1 MAEFYD
7 AKEVEDK
14 FYKIWEER
22 GYFEIDANK
31 NIRKDGRK
39 FCIMMPPPNV
49 TGSLHIGHAL
59 TFTLQDIMTRYKR
72 MDGYKTLWQ
81 PGLDHAG
88 IATQN
93 VVEKQLLAQGI
104 KKEELGREKF
114 VEKVWEW
121 KEKSGGMIV
130 HQMRKLGVSP
140 AWSRQRFTMDEGLRI
155 AVKKAFVNLYEKGLI
170 VRENYMINWCTH
182 DGALSDIEVEHKEN
196 KGKLYHLRYYLV
208 DDQNLT
214 SNSNKQAEVS
224 CDEFAGCKRGANEAQ
239 NLNQKEEANY
249 RKERRG
255 GVDFDD
261 GSALVVRDRGEI
273 HSNKAYQSE
282 NLPYIVV
289 ATTRPETYFGDTAV
303 MVNPN
308 DERYKNLIGKKVV
321 LPIIGREIEI
331 IADEH
336 VDMEFG
342 TGLVKVTPAHDTNDY
357 EVGKRHDLKFIT
369 VFDEKGILNE
379 QCAQFKGLERLEA
392 RDVIV
397 AELEKLGNVE
407 KIEDYE
413 NQVGYCY
420 RCKNVV
426 EPYISKQWFVK
437 KQIADD
443 AIAKVG
449 EGLAKFYPAHWINS
463 FNAWM
468 RELRDWCISR
478 QLWWGHQIPVFY
490 CDECGHEWAD
500 EGEPTQCPKC
510 KSANFHQD
518 PDVLDTWFSSGL
530 WPFSTL
536 GWGNGEELKNE
547 KWFDGDL
554 AEFYPNNLLITGFDI
569 LFFWVARMMFQ
580 GENALGK
587 LPFDDIYLH
596 ALVKDEQ
603 GRKMSKS
610 LGNVID
616 PLVSIEEYSA
626 DVLRFTLALLAVQGR
641 DIKLSDEKMK
651 LVRNFTNKLYNASKY
666 LLLNESKFANLSD
679 AKIETK
685 LGKYMLS
692 RFNEC
697 VREARENIDAYRF
710 NDAANAIYKF
720 LWDEFCDWGIE
731 LSKADK
737 GSVKELGA
745 IFKEAMRLLSPFMPF
760 ISEYLF
766 HELSGS
772 NLENASSIMV
782 EEYPQA
788 NERDLQTEK
797 TFELVIEAI
806 VAIRRAKA
814 TIEQGNSK
822 IPKAFIKL
830 NGNENLTE
838 ATNYIALLAKCEQIE
853 FCNAK
858 IENAARDVSENLEAF
873 VPLEGVDMSAVIMR
887 LRSQK
892 TKLEKEIAK
901 LSSMLNN
908 EKFVASAPQVVVE
921 ANREGLQSAQE
932 KFAKVCD
939 ELKAFGE

>member
-155 AVKKAFVNLYEKGLI
+155 AIKKAFVDLYEKGLI

>member
-1 MAEFYD
+1 ASR
-7 AKEVEDK
+7 ALS
-14 FYKIWEER
+14 
-22 GYFEIDANK
+22 A
-31 NIRKDGRK
+31 
-39 FCIMMPPPNV
+39 
-49 TGSLHIGHAL
+49 IGNL
-59 TFTLQDIMTRYKR
+59 
-72 MDGYKTLWQ
+72 TLWQ

-93 VVEKQLLAQGI
+93 VVEKQLLTQGI

-130 HQMRKLGVSP
+130 HQMRKLGISP
-140 AWSRQRFTMDEGLRI
+140 AWSRQRFTMDEGLRK

-196 KGKLYHLRYYLV
+196 KGKLYHLRYYL
-208 DDQNLT
+208 
-214 SNSNKQAEVS
+214 
-224 CDEFAGCKRGANEAQ
+224 AGEQDK
-239 NLNQKEEANY
+239 
-249 RKERRG
+249 
-255 GVDFDD
+255 F
-261 GSALVVRDRGEI
+261 
-273 HSNKAYQSE
+273 
-282 NLPYIVV
+282 IVV

-308 DERYKNLIGKKVV
+308 DERYKNLIGKKVI
-321 LPIIGREIEI
+321 LPIIGREIKI

-490 CDECGHEWAD
+490 CNECGHEWAD

-547 KWFDGDL
+547 KWFEGDL

-626 DVLRFTLALLAVQGR
+626 DILRFTLALLAVQGR

-685 LGKYMLS
+685 LGKYILS

-697 VREARENIDAYRF
+697 VREVRENIDAYRF

-737 GSVKELGA
+737 GSVRELGA

-772 NLENASSIMV
+772 NLENASSIMI
-782 EEYPQA
+782 EAYPQA
-788 NERDLQTEK
+788 NERDLQIEK

-838 ATNYIALLAKCEQIE
+838 ATNYILLLAKCEQIE
-853 FCNAK
+853 FCDAK
-858 IENAARDVSENLEAF
+858 IENAARDVSENLEVF

-908 EKFVASAPQVVVE
+908 EKFVASAPQAVVE
-921 ANREGLQSAQE
+921 ANREGLASATQKLE
-932 KFAKVCD
+932 KVD
-939 ELKAFGE
+939 SELANLGAVD

>member
-1 MAEFYD
+1 
-7 AKEVEDK
+7 
-14 FYKIWEER
+14 
-22 GYFEIDANK
+22 
-31 NIRKDGRK
+31 
-39 FCIMMPPPNV
+39 
-49 TGSLHIGHAL
+49 
-59 TFTLQDIMTRYKR
+59 
-72 MDGYKTLWQ
+72 
-81 PGLDHAG
+81 
-88 IATQN
+88 
-93 VVEKQLLAQGI
+93 
-104 KKEELGREKF
+104 
-114 VEKVWEW
+114 
-121 KEKSGGMIV
+121 
-130 HQMRKLGVSP
+130 
-140 AWSRQRFTMDEGLRI
+140 
-155 AVKKAFVNLYEKGLI
+155 
-170 VRENYMINWCTH
+170 
-182 DGALSDIEVEHKEN
+182 
-196 KGKLYHLRYYLV
+196 
-208 DDQNLT
+208 
-214 SNSNKQAEVS
+214 
-224 CDEFAGCKRGANEAQ
+224 
-239 NLNQKEEANY
+239 
-249 RKERRG
+249 
-255 GVDFDD
+255 
-261 GSALVVRDRGEI
+261 
-273 HSNKAYQSE
+273 
-282 NLPYIVV
+282 
-289 ATTRPETYFGDTAV
+289 
-303 MVNPN
+303 
-308 DERYKNLIGKKVV
+308 
-321 LPIIGREIEI
+321 
-331 IADEH
+331 
-336 VDMEFG
+336 
-342 TGLVKVTPAHDTNDY
+342 
-357 EVGKRHDLKFIT
+357 
-369 VFDEKGILNE
+369 
-379 QCAQFKGLERLEA
+379 
-392 RDVIV
+392 
-397 AELEKLGNVE
+397 
-407 KIEDYE
+407 
-413 NQVGYCY
+413 
-420 RCKNVV
+420 
-426 EPYISKQWFVK
+426 
-437 KQIADD
+437 
-443 AIAKVG
+443 
-449 EGLAKFYPAHWINS
+449 
-463 FNAWM
+463 M

-490 CDECGHEWAD
+490 CNECGHEWAD

-547 KWFDGDL
+547 KWFEGDL

-626 DVLRFTLALLAVQGR
+626 DILRFTLALLAVQGR

-679 AKIETK
+679 VKIETK
-685 LGKYMLS
+685 LGKYILS

-697 VREARENIDAYRF
+697 VREVRENIDAYRF

-737 GSVKELGA
+737 GSVRELGA

-772 NLENASSIMV
+772 NLESANSIMI
-782 EEYPQA
+782 EAYPQA
-788 NERDLQTEK
+788 NERDLQIEK
-797 TFELVIEAI
+797 TFKLVIEAI

-822 IPKAFIKL
+822 IAKAFIKL
-830 NGNENLTE
+830 NKGVELDMNLDSNDLGPALGPSDKIDKYLVEQIMQKGDETKKDYTVYAEKKNNENTKE
-838 ATNYIALLAKCEQIE
+838 GDIIIWSSYAKEYIKEKNLDIEIPDLEWGKSYKVEEFIKLLAKCEQIE
-853 FCNAK
+853 FCDAK
-858 IENAARDVSENLEAF
+858 IENAARDVSENLEVF

-908 EKFVASAPQVVVE
+908 EKFVASAPQAVVE
-921 ANREGLQSAQE
+921 ANREGLASAAQKLE
-932 KFAKVCD
+932 KVD
-939 ELKAFGE
+939 SELANLGAAD